1 MQQTKQSNGVGL
13 ALHRRGGEGEGGGSI
28 AKQATGRR
36 AKSSA
41 ATHPPPP
48 CLHRIGRAH
57 RWGRWRSEARRDPP
71 LRGEWRAIRSDVALP
86 PCVALFPTPTSPRA
100 EWRKREGP
108 GGKQGLG
115 RGEVRVAAGC
125 KGFPHIDRSAITPPL
140 HSPCARH
147 VRREGSNYLTQ
158 GKSAP
163 CATTRRAV
171 QDARVPLT
179 STAIA
184 PNSDVHR
191 ALAAL

>member
-48 CLHRIGRAH
+48 CLLRLGRAH

-71 LRGEWRAIRSDVALP
+71 LRGEPTDGVDGDPRSEARRDP
-86 PCVALFPTPTSPRA
+86 PLRGEPFVPTSRCPRV
-100 EWRKREGP
+100 WRYSPPRRRHAPSGAKERGREGSR
-108 GGKQGLG
+108 GWEG
-115 RGEVRVAAGC
+115 GEVRVAAGC

-147 VRREGSNYLTQ
+147 VRRESSGVV
-158 GKSAP
+158 
-163 CATTRRAV
+163 CHWERRN
-171 QDARVPLT
+171 DARHQTQLCH
-179 STAIA
+179 S
-184 PNSDVHR
+184 
-191 ALAAL
+191 

>member
-48 CLHRIGRAH
+48 CLLRLGQAH

-71 LRGEWRAIRSDVALP
+71 LRGEPTDGVDGDPRSEARRDP
-86 PCVALFPTPTSPRA
+86 PLRGEPFVPTSRCPRV
-100 EWRKREGP
+100 WRYSPPRRRHAPSGAKERGREGSR
-108 GGKQGLG
+108 GWEG
-115 RGEVRVAAGC
+115 GEVRVAAGG
-125 KGFPHIDRSAITPPL
+125 KGFPHLDHSAITPPL

-147 VRREGSNYLTQ
+147 VRREG
-158 GKSAP
+158 AP
-163 CATTRRAV
+163 D
-171 QDARVPLT
+171 DAP
-179 STAIA
+179 
-184 PNSDVHR
+184 
-191 ALAAL
+191 

>member
-48 CLHRIGRAH
+48 CLLRLGRAH

-71 LRGEWRAIRSDVALP
+71 LRGEPFV
-86 PCVALFPTPTSPRA
+86 PTSRCPRV
-100 EWRKREGP
+100 WRYSPPRRRHAPSGAKE
-108 GGKQGLG
+108 
-115 RGEVRVAAGC
+115 RG
-125 KGFPHIDRSAITPPL
+125 
-140 HSPCARH
+140 
-147 VRREGSNYLTQ
+147 REGSRGWEGGRCVSLQDARASLTSTAAPSPHHFTAPAPGTCVERAPIYLTQ
-158 GKSAP
+158 GKGAP